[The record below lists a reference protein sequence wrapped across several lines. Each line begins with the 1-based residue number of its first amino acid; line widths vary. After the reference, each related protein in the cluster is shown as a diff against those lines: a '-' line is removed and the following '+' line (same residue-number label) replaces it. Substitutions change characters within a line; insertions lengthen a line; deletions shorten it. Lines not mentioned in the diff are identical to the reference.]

1 MRALLRALFRPTRY
15 HHRSEGPVV
24 IDPEVHETVIVWGTA
39 PERKD
44 S

>member
-24 IDPEVHETVIVWGTA
+24 INPDVKETVIVWGTV
-39 PERKD
+39 PERTD